1 MGAVAVAFS
10 TCTSWLEATGTP
22 AAVLHKEHHVLPS
35 TSIYQGL
42 VHSFSDSNQL
52 TMATLLELVNL
63 TGDVNVTD
71 EPLALAQISSS
82 AYGSSQQTFGYPAGV
97 KLVDLAP
104 DHLRPFINPHW
115 NQFPPVNPMWHYVL
129 GIAYLILL
137 FFSFIGNGLVVYL
150 FNKHDPIKTPSN
162 FLVVNLA
169 LSDLIM
175 LTSNA
180 PLFIYNSF
188 NGGQWSFSMEACHV
202 YSALGAVTGVCS
214 IYTLACISADR
225 YNIICNGFNGPKLT
239 KGKAT
244 GMALFCWGM
253 ACLTSSPPF
262 FGWGGY
268 TLEGI
273 MTSCS
278 FDYLSQDIGNVTFC
292 LFMFIFNYCCPLMVV
307 LISYFMIVRAIS
319 AHEAAMR
326 AQAAK
331 MNVKSLRSGEAN
343 EQRAEIRIA
352 KTAMFNIA
360 IWICCWTPY
369 AAITLQGAMGRF
381 DGLKPLTTTLPALL
395 AKSVSCYNPFVYAIG
410 HPKFRQ
416 AMTIH
421 CPGFCIHEVEQK
433 ADDSQAGEKA

>member
-1 MGAVAVAFS
+1 MANF
-10 TCTSWLEATGTP
+10 TG
-22 AAVLHKEHHVLPS
+22 
-35 TSIYQGL
+35 
-42 VHSFSDSNQL
+42 
-52 TMATLLELVNL
+52 
-63 TGDVNVTD
+63 
-71 EPLALAQISSS
+71 EPIALAQVAS
-82 AYGSSQQTFGYPAGV
+82 AYGADSQTFGYPAGV
-97 KLVDLAP
+97 TLLDMVP
-104 DHLRPFINPHW
+104 DHLKPHVDPHW
-115 NQFPPVNPMWHYVL
+115 AQFPPVNPMWHYVL
-129 GIAYLILL
+129 GLAYFVLL

-175 LTSNA
+175 LTTNA
-180 PLFIYNSF
+180 PFFIYNCF
-188 NGGQWSFSMEACHV
+188 NGGQWSFSIGYCHA
-202 YSALGAVTGVCS
+202 YAALGAVTGVCS

-244 GMALFCWGM
+244 GMALICWAM
-253 ACLTSSPPF
+253 AIATSSPPF

-268 TLEGI
+268 SLEGI

-278 FDYLSQDIGNVTFC
+278 FDYLSQDIGTITYN
-292 LFMFIFNYCCPLMVV
+292 LFMFIFNYCCPLMVIV
-307 LISYFMIVRAIS
+307 GSYAMIVKAIS
-319 AHEAAMR
+319 AHEASMR
-326 AQAAK
+326 AQAQK
-331 MNVKSLRSGEAN
+331 MNVKSLRTAEAN

-352 KTAMFNIA
+352 KTAIFNIA

-369 AAITLQGAMGRF
+369 ASITLQGSMGKF
-381 DGLKPLTTTLPALL
+381 EGLKPLTTTLPALL

-421 CPGFCIHEVEQK
+421 CPGFCIHEPEAK
-433 ADDSQAGEKA
+433 ADNASTQEEVKA

>member
-1 MGAVAVAFS
+1 
-10 TCTSWLEATGTP
+10 
-22 AAVLHKEHHVLPS
+22 
-35 TSIYQGL
+35 
-42 VHSFSDSNQL
+42 
-52 TMATLLELVNL
+52 MANFTE
-63 TGDVNVTD
+63 G
-71 EPLALAQISSS
+71 PLAEALISAA
-82 AYGSSQQTFGYPAGV
+82 AYGASEQTYGYPAGV
-97 KLVDLAP
+97 TLMDMVPDQIKGAVD
-104 DHLRPFINPHW
+104 PHW
-115 NQFPPVNPMWHYVL
+115 AKFPPVNPMWHVVL
-129 GIAYLILL
+129 GLMYIFLL

-244 GMALFCWGM
+244 GMALICWAM
-253 ACLTSSPPF
+253 AIATSSPPF

-268 TLEGI
+268 SLEGI

-278 FDYLSQDIGNVTFC
+278 FDYLSQDIGTITYN
-292 LFMFIFNYCCPLMVV
+292 LFMFIFDYCCPLMT
-307 LISYFMIVRAIS
+307 ICGCYMMIINAIS
-319 AHEAAMR
+319 AHESAMR

-331 MNVKSLRSGEAN
+331 MNVKSLRTAEAN

-369 AAITLQGAMGRF
+369 AAITLQGSMGKF

-421 CPGFCIHEVEQK
+421 CPGFCIHEPEAK
-433 ADDSQAGEKA
+433 ADNASTGTTEDKPAA

>member
-1 MGAVAVAFS
+1 MANF
-10 TCTSWLEATGTP
+10 TG
-22 AAVLHKEHHVLPS
+22 
-35 TSIYQGL
+35 
-42 VHSFSDSNQL
+42 
-52 TMATLLELVNL
+52 
-63 TGDVNVTD
+63 
-71 EPLALAQISSS
+71 EPVALAQFAS
-82 AYGSSQQTFGYPAGV
+82 AYGSGSPSFGYADGV

-104 DHLRPFINPHW
+104 DHLKAHIDPHW
-115 NQFPPVNPMWHYVL
+115 HNFPPVNPMWHYVL
-129 GIAYLILL
+129 GLSYMVLL
-137 FFSFIGNGLVVYL
+137 FFSFIGNGLVLYL

-175 LTSNA
+175 LTTNA
-180 PLFIYNSF
+180 PFFIYNCF
-188 NGGQWSFSMEACHV
+188 NNGQWSFSIGYCHA
-202 YSALGAVTGVCS
+202 YAALGAVTGVCS

-244 GMALFCWGM
+244 MMALVCWTM
-253 ACLTSSPPF
+253 AIFTSSPPF

-268 TLEGI
+268 SLEGI

-278 FDYLSQDIGNVTFC
+278 FDYLSQDIGTITYN
-292 LFMFIFNYCCPLMVV
+292 LFMFIFNYCCPLMVIV
-307 LISYFMIVRAIS
+307 GSYAMIIKAIS
-319 AHEAAMR
+319 AHESAMR

-331 MNVKSLRSGEAN
+331 MNVKSLRTAEAN

-369 AAITLQGAMGRF
+369 AAITLQGSMGKF

-421 CPGFCIHEVEQK
+421 CPGFCIHEPEPT
-433 ADDSQAGEKA
+433 ADNASAGTEKAAA